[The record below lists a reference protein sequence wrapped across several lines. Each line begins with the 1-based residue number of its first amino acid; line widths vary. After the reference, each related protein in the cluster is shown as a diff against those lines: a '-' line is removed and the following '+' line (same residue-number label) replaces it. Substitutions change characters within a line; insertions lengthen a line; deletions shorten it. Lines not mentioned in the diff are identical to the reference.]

1 MANVLSVFVSSS
13 CYELRDLRASV
24 RDFLKDLGIN
34 PQLSEDPAFP
44 RTSGDQPYVTCLR
57 TLAECPLVIGL
68 LERRC
73 GQPLADWGPFPE
85 YGGLR
90 PTHAELRHA
99 LKMNKKLLLYV
110 HELTLSA
117 YRQWQ
122 ADPKGYVT
130 LVGDQGPELA
140 TLELLHELR
149 THHPAPYYEKFSD
162 GSDVLSSLKLN
173 LFNEIYASL
182 KDQEAINRDHAEYL
196 MEKILSAA
204 PEIRTKIQAELNPDL
219 AKNLDLLTV
228 ERKALEERLAGAQK
242 ESQVS
247 LDALRRER
255 EGLDAQ
261 IASLQAE
268 GKNAQMVLT
277 MAAVRDARWLTLVRS
292 TYMPKQPGRVPF
304 HNSLEVELRGY
315 HTAGGQKKPIL
326 REVTWLKLSHTE
338 NNLHRGYTAGIIFK
352 GSDFVPGVTFAYRR
366 VGDSAPPPGNK
377 DYFWRLPN
385 IYFGEYLEVSTHD
398 DEIEGPLS
406 WRDCEFQVKNPE
418 GQLSNWITFTYPFDD
433 AKLSEVM
440 NQSAAEGR
448 RRVAKGDN
456 AGAVEP
462 LRKAMVIADRMLGV
476 NAPETSALRTEWNAA
491 LDNRTLDKLR
501 FQVGTRVRVI
511 AGEHT
516 GKSGVIDTL
525 ALRHVK
531 PYWIKAAE
539 GDVVAASDEEV
550 EALGS

>member
-1 MANVLSVFVSSS
+1 M
-13 CYELRDLRASV
+13 
-24 RDFLKDLGIN
+24 
-34 PQLSEDPAFP
+34 
-44 RTSGDQPYVTCLR
+44 
-57 TLAECPLVIGL
+57 IGL
-68 LERRC
+68 LERGC

-85 YGGLR
+85 YNGLR

-99 LKMNKKLLLYV
+99 LKTNKKLLLYV
-110 HELTLSA
+110 DQSTLSA
-117 YRQWQ
+117 YRRWQ
-122 ADPKGYVT
+122 TDPKGYET
-130 LVGDQGPELA
+130 FGGDQGPELA
-140 TLELLHELR
+140 TLELFHELR
-149 THHPAPYYEKFSD
+149 THDPAPYYEKFSD

-182 KDQEAINRDHAEYL
+182 KDQEAMNRDRAEYL

-204 PEIRTKIQAELNPDL
+204 PEIRAKIQAELNPDL
-219 AKNLDLLTV
+219 AKKLDSLTE
-228 ERKALEERLAGAQK
+228 ERKTLEERLAGAEK
-242 ESQVS
+242 ESQAS

-261 IASLQAE
+261 FADLQAE
-268 GKNAQMVLT
+268 VKNAQMTLT

-326 REVTWLKLSHTE
+326 REVTWSKLPYTE
-338 NNLHRGYTAGIIFK
+338 NSLHRGYKAGIIIR
-352 GSDFVPGVTFAYRR
+352 GSDFVPGVTFTYRR
-366 VGDSAPPPGNK
+366 VGESAPPPGNR

-398 DEIEGPLS
+398 DEVEGPLS
-406 WRDCEFQVKNPE
+406 WRDYEFQVKNPE
-418 GQLSNWITFTYPFDD
+418 GQLSNWIAFTYPFDD

-440 NQSAAEGR
+440 DQCVAEGR
-448 RRVAKGDN
+448 RRVATGDN

-462 LRKAMVIADRMLGV
+462 LRKAMVIADRMLGL
-476 NAPETSALRTEWNAA
+476 NAPETSALRAEWNAA

-501 FQVGTRVRVI
+501 FQVGTRVRVVT
-511 AGEHT
+511 GEHI
-516 GKSGVIDTL
+516 GKSGIIDTL

-531 PYWIKAAE
+531 PYWIRPAE
-539 GDVVAASDEEV
+539 GDMIAASDEEV
-550 EALGS
+550 ELLPS